1 MSYARKKRMAKYMI
15 EDLLNIAKKQLV
27 EIHPE
32 LDTKAAKQKVADE
45 YAAKQKEIL
54 ISYYPQKDMEVLLK
68 YKKSYTLQT
77 INLVAEKINASAQMG
92 ILVPHNYCWDI
103 PDDKYSNCEK
113 EYKEKLASEIGK
125 VDKELHQ
132 QLKPYV
138 NLLRSVRYLEDILKY
153 WSNYEVEK
161 YVREK
166 SECITCTALTT
177 LTEADTKLIKMNEKL
192 LKEKKDESQTN

>member
-15 EDLLNIAKKQLV
+15 EDLLNIAKNQLIK
-27 EIHPE
+27 IHPE

-54 ISYYPQKDMEVLLK
+54 IRHYPQEDMKVLLK
-68 YKKSYTLQT
+68 YKKAYTLQT
-77 INLVAEKINASAQMG
+77 ISLVADKINASAQIE
-92 ILVPHNYCWDI
+92 ILVPHNYNWDV
-103 PDDKYSNCEK
+103 PKEYTNCEK
-113 EYKEKLASEIGK
+113 EYVEKLAYEIGK
-125 VDKELHQ
+125 VDKDLHQ
-132 QLKPYV
+132 QIKPYV
-138 NLLRSVRYLEDILKY
+138 NLLRSVRYLEDVLKY
-153 WSNYEVEK
+153 WDNYEVEK

-192 LKEKKDESQTN
+192 LKEKDDESQTN